1 MPTLLVTGA
10 NRGIGLELVRQYSD
24 DGWDVIATAR
34 EPDKAD
40 ELQATG
46 CEVETLDVADEAS
59 VDAFLERLGDRPLDL
74 FINNA
79 GVGGGLDLTR
89 ETWLHTLEVNSV
101 APALLAQ
108 ALKPN
113 VAASQQKKM
122 VVITSRM
129 GSIADNESGGFWVY
143 RSSKAAVNAAWK
155 SIALDFRGDGIAVA
169 MLHPGWVRTDM
180 GGPNARIDTET
191 SVTGM
196 RKVIDDLSLDNS
208 GEFRAYDGAEIGW

>member
-10 NRGIGLELVRQYSD
+10 NRGIGLELARQYAAE
-24 DGWDVIATAR
+24 GWAVIATAR
-34 EPDKAD
+34 EPGEAD
-40 ELQATG
+40 DLEATG
-46 CEVETLDVADEAS
+46 CEIEALDVADEAS
-59 VDAFLERLGDRPLDL
+59 VDAFLERLGDRPIDL

-79 GVGGGLDLTR
+79 GVGGGMDLSR

-129 GSIADNESGGFWVY
+129 GSIGDNDSGGFWIY

-155 SIALDFRGDGIAVA
+155 SIALDFRGDAIAVA

-180 GGPNARIDTET
+180 GGPNAQIDTET
-191 SVTGM
+191 SVAGM
-196 RKVIDDLSLDNS
+196 RKVIDGLSVENS
-208 GEFRAYDGAEIGW
+208 GEFRAYDGSEIGW

>member
-10 NRGIGLELVRQYSD
+10 NRGIGLELARQYAA
-24 DGWDVIATAR
+24 DGWEVVATAR

-40 ELQATG
+40 ELNDLD
-46 CEVETLDVADEAS
+46 CKVETLDVADQTS
-59 VDAFLERLGDRPLDL
+59 VDAFLERLGDRKIDL

-101 APALLAQ
+101 APALLAR

-113 VAASQQKKM
+113 VAASDRKKM

-129 GSIADNESGGFWVY
+129 GSIADNDGGGFWVY

-155 SIALDFRGDGIAVA
+155 SIALDFKGDGIAVA
-169 MLHPGWVRTDM
+169 MLHPGWVQTDM
-180 GGPNARIDTET
+180 GGPNAQIDTAT
-191 SVTGM
+191 SVAGM
-196 RKVIDDLSLDNS
+196 RKVIDGLSLDNT
-208 GEFRAYDGAEIGW
+208 GEFRAYDGAAIDW